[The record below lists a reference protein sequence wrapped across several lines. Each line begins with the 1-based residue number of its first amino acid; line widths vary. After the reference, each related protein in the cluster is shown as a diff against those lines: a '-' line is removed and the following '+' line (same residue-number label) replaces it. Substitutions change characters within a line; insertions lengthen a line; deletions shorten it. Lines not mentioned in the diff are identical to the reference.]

1 MNEIQV
7 KEIIKDM
14 IKSGEIQV
22 NLHVPEYSHDY
33 EWKVENGYDVKS
45 VISEVYVELEIS
57 DEQD

>member
-1 MNEIQV
+1 MDELKV

-22 NLHVPEYSHDY
+22 NLHVPEYSCDY

-45 VISEVYVELEIS
+45 VIGEVYVELEVS
-57 DEQD
+57 DD